1 VKYSDEVI
9 NKTIDEIIESSGI
22 GTWVWKIDTG
32 QTIFNCCWAEI
43 IGYSIEELEPTTIE
57 TWIKYAHPEDVLI
70 TQSQLKKVFDREIDF
85 YVCECRMRHK
95 DGYWVWVRD
104 SGRVTDWDAEG
115 NPLVMVGTHVDIT
128 MSKESE
134 LKLMESYSNL
144 KDLQIKLDR
153 SNRQIKDFLA
163 RFGHEIKSPISS
175 LLGFINILFKEVEA
189 NNVIK
194 DIFEKIYSETD
205 SIVDMVDNILEM
217 TRIESEIIELEL
229 SPLDLRDFI
238 ADIRNKYH
246 DVVEKKGIQ
255 FIINKNIENSTIII
269 TDVKKLFQITDNLIK
284 NAVKYTS
291 KGYITVDV
299 GCMEI
304 EGGIAELKVSV
315 TDTGRGISKNNIGSI
330 FEAYYR
336 EDVDWKEE
344 GLGLGLA
351 IVKNLIDL
359 LGGNIIVES
368 EIGTGSRFEFTIKS
382 EIFEAE
388 DSVNNKSVGNSVFIN
403 DILFIDVA
411 DDKSNPVM
419 DILLN
424 SGYNVIKLSKL
435 SEINK
440 AFRNN
445 DIDLIIIDYSVFGK
459 YELESIKRLMYTY
472 GNKLHLI
479 VLIEAIEE
487 LDLDEIQFTSN
498 FSVLFKPS
506 HPNELFRIISKVNDE
521 RSLVIGNIKG
531 SFPLNLIQN
540 LQNEIYIGDVDRINE
555 IIKDLE
561 SIDKEA
567 GDLLS
572 GMFKKFDLAAMDK
585 TIKGWLDQ
593 GKTRV

>member
-1 VKYSDEVI
+1 MKYRGEVI
-9 NKTIDEIIESSGI
+9 KKTFGEIIESSGI
-22 GTWVWKIDTG
+22 GTWVWNIDTG
-32 QTIFNCCWAEI
+32 ETVFNNFWAEI
-43 IGYSIEELEPTTIE
+43 IGYSLDELEPTMID
-57 TWIKYAHPEDVLI
+57 TWIKHAHPEDVLI
-70 TQSQLKKVFDREIDF
+70 SQSQLKKVFNREIDF

-189 NNVIK
+189 NNLIK
-194 DIFEKIYSETD
+194 NIFEKIYVETD
-205 SIVDMVDNILEM
+205 TIVDMVDNILEM

-291 KGYITVDV
+291 KGYIIVDV

-368 EIGTGSRFEFTIKS
+368 EIGTGSKFEFTIKS

-403 DILFIDVA
+403 DVLFIDVA

-445 DIDLIIIDYSVFGK
+445 DIDLIIIDYSVLGK
-459 YELESIKRLMYTY
+459 YELESIKRLMNTY

-506 HPNELFRIISKVNDE
+506 HPNELFRIISKLNDE
-521 RSLVIGNIKG
+521 LSLVISDTRG
-531 SFPLNLIQN
+531 SFPLDLIQN
-540 LQNEIYIGDVDRINE
+540 LQDEIYIGDVDRINE
-555 IIKDLE
+555 IIRDIE

-585 TIKGWLDQ
+585 TIKGWIDQ

>member
-1 VKYSDEVI
+1 
-9 NKTIDEIIESSGI
+9 
-22 GTWVWKIDTG
+22 
-32 QTIFNCCWAEI
+32 
-43 IGYSIEELEPTTIE
+43 
-57 TWIKYAHPEDVLI
+57 
-70 TQSQLKKVFDREIDF
+70 
-85 YVCECRMRHK
+85 MRHK

-189 NNVIK
+189 NNLIK
-194 DIFEKIYSETD
+194 NIFEKIYVETD
-205 SIVDMVDNILEM
+205 TIVDMVDNILEM

-291 KGYITVDV
+291 KGYIIVDV

-368 EIGTGSRFEFTIKS
+368 EIGTGSKFEFTIKS

-459 YELESIKRLMYTY
+459 YELESIKRLMNTY

-506 HPNELFRIISKVNDE
+506 HPNELFRIISKLNDE
-521 RSLVIGNIKG
+521 LSLVISDTKG
-531 SFPLNLIQN
+531 SFPLDLIQN
-540 LQNEIYIGDVDRINE
+540 LQDEIYIGDVDRINE
-555 IIKDLE
+555 IIRDIE

-585 TIKGWLDQ
+585 TIKGWIDQ